1 MLLPSPGWILLHWD
15 AIRWRMQQSWM
26 QRLLGMRNPFAV
38 FRSNNADSAE
48 ILLGRLLL
56 TARSKSH
63 SSRLE
68 ASRVL
73 QTVEA
78 YLSESEDVE
87 VRALVKRYLSES

>member
-38 FRSNNADSAE
+38 FRSNSGNSPE
-48 ILLGRLLL
+48 IRLGRLLL
-56 TARSKSH
+56 AATSEPHR
-63 SSRLE
+63 SRLE
-68 ASRVL
+68 ESRLL
-73 QTVEA
+73 QTIEA
-78 YLSESEDVE
+78 YISESEDVE